1 MCEHRKN
8 IYTKKMETALLLYIC
23 TNMSKI
29 CEWKCF
35 HNNMHF
41 VRKPRI
47 QNSLRV
53 KDRYMGK
60 IFSSLCLLPFSK
72 SNNFCRF
79 HPPPA
84 QKCCENIVYNLESF
98 KSTWELRFLLH
109 CLKKKLGAPILIPSA
124 PTKEIHRNWLGVAFS
139 MLHVQMY
146 ICTYRQHAC
155 VCVQIH
161 ICR

>member
-1 MCEHRKN
+1 
-8 IYTKKMETALLLYIC
+8 
-23 TNMSKI
+23 
-29 CEWKCF
+29 
-35 HNNMHF
+35 MHF

-53 KDRYMGK
+53 KDRYTGK

-109 CLKKKLGAPILIPSA
+109 CLKKKIGGTNFDSISP
-124 PTKEIHRNWLGVAFS
+124 HQRNSQKLTGCSFFNAA
-139 MLHVQMY
+139 
-146 ICTYRQHAC
+146 CTNVYMHIQTTCLC
-155 VCVQIH
+155 VCANTH
-161 ICR
+161 M